1 VALSGSVVPRAI
13 EEPAGV
19 TAIETKLGWA
29 TESTVNPVIEP
40 ETALMVALPIPVPV
54 ANPLLS
60 MVATPG
66 AEEVQPTELVRSCV
80 LPSENVPVA
89 VNCWFVPS
97 GMEAPD
103 GATAIDTNTGAVTV
117 SAAEALIAPRLA
129 AMLVVPCARLVASP
143 ALFIVATEEIEELQ
157 LTTTVRSCMLP
168 SE

>member
-1 VALSGSVVPRAI
+1 MSGSVVPRAN

-19 TAIETKLGWA
+19 TAIETRLGWA
-29 TESTVNPVIEP
+29 TESTVDPMIEL
-40 ETALMVALPIPVPV
+40 ETALMVALPMPVPV

-66 AEEVQPTELVRSCV
+66 EEEVQLTELVRSCV
-80 LPSENVPVA
+80 LPSEYVPLA

-97 GMEAPD
+97 VMEAPD
-103 GATAIDTNTGAVTV
+103 GATEIDTNTGAVTV
-117 SAAEALIAPRLA
+117 SPAEALIAPRLA
-129 AMLVVPCARLVASP
+129 ATLVVPCAKLVASP
-143 ALFIVATEEIEELQ
+143 ALFMLATDGTEELQ